1 MMMMMMMQGQPNF
14 KPVSSGSALE
24 LHPQGNALM
33 CIALTKDVPSCGS
46 YVQLQCNSAT
56 PYTGGEEVSLL
67 VSGSA
72 KSTQVLS
79 LLASCSAM
87 STSWPQLYCP
97 HLAMQLYCTD
107 VHWLHWRVG
116 KFRHLYNRV
125 TIYLL
130 YQGHPL
136 FCTKDVSFPDSSQS
150 FFYFVSQNN
159 WLHCTFW
166 SNKNLPL
173 TRSETN

>member
-1 MMMMMMMQGQPNF
+1 MVPPWNYNLRKMHWC
-14 KPVSSGSALE
+14 AL
-24 LHPQGNALM
+24 
-33 CIALTKDVPSCGS
+33 SCGS
-46 YVQLQCNSAT
+46 YVQLQCNSAS
-56 PYTGGEEVSLL
+56 PYMGGEEVSLL
-67 VSGSA
+67 ASGTA
-72 KSTQVLS
+72 KSTLVLS

-97 HLAMQLYCTD
+97 HLAMQLSCTD

-136 FCTKDVSFPDSSQS
+136 FCTKVVSFPDASQS
-150 FFYFVSQNN
+150 FFYFISQNN
-159 WLHCTFW
+159 WLVYGQT
-166 SNKNLPL
+166 KIYL
-173 TRSETN
+173 